1 MNYIFRKR
9 KMLDR
14 LAAEGRM
21 DLVGPDELA
30 CMDMLDGLEGTDI
43 NWRAQVYGEPLVLI
57 THPKTHESIY
67 VNIADC
73 D

>member
-1 MNYIFRKR
+1 
-9 KMLDR
+9 
-14 LAAEGRM
+14 M

-30 CMDMLDGLEGTDI
+30 CMDMLDGLEGTNI
-43 NWRAQVYGEPLVLI
+43 NWQAQVYGKPLVLI
-57 THPKTHESIY
+57 THPETHESIY